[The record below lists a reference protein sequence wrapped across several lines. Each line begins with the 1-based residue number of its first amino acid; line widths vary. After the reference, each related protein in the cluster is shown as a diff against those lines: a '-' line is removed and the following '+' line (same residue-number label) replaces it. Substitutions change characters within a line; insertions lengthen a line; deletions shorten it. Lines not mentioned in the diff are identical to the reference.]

1 MSKKKTN
8 EAKRIQMKVF
18 LDNQE
23 HRLLRVAAAVARV
36 TIQEFMKAAI
46 LDRARTDTKNINLN

>member
-18 LDNQE
+18 LDTQE
-23 HRLLRVAAAVARV
+23 HRLLRVAAAVANV